1 MDRQIKFTVG
11 KLESLQNTVGILVL
25 HPDQKLM
32 PALLDMGKII
42 VAFVTSVR
50 RDQRR
55 NRRIQI
61 VNQFDER
68 AVFIALF
75 EFLDQNNKLNPVWMG
90 SYGIGPARCM
100 AALVEQNNDA
110 NGIIWPSNIAPFK
123 VAIVIISLK
132 DEAQVAAAEKL
143 YNDLTALGI
152 EPILDDRDERP
163 GVKFK
168 DMDLIGI
175 PYRITVGK
183 KINEGIV
190 EFKGRTEEKADSAS
204 SFR

>member
-32 PALLDMGKII
+32 PALLDMGTII

-61 VNQFDER
+61 VNLFDER

-75 EFLDQNNKLNPVWMG
+75 EFLDQNIR
-90 SYGIGPARCM
+90 IGM
-100 AALVEQNNDA
+100 AVQVIEGVD
-110 NGIIWPSNIAPFK
+110 
-123 VAIVIISLK
+123 IVKI
-132 DEAQVAAAEKL
+132 EAGCSVIMQ
-143 YNDLTALGI
+143 
-152 EPILDDRDERP
+152 
-163 GVKFK
+163 
-168 DMDLIGI
+168 
-175 PYRITVGK
+175 
-183 KINEGIV
+183 
-190 EFKGRTEEKADSAS
+190 
-204 SFR
+204 

>member
-11 KLESLQNTVGILVL
+11 NLESLQNTVGILVL
-25 HPDQKLM
+25 NPDQKLM

-75 EFLDQNNKLNPVWMG
+75 EFLDQNIR
-90 SYGIGPARCM
+90 IGM
-100 AALVEQNNDA
+100 AVQVIEGVD
-110 NGIIWPSNIAPFK
+110 
-123 VAIVIISLK
+123 IVKI
-132 DEAQVAAAEKL
+132 EAGCSVIMQ
-143 YNDLTALGI
+143 
-152 EPILDDRDERP
+152 
-163 GVKFK
+163 
-168 DMDLIGI
+168 
-175 PYRITVGK
+175 
-183 KINEGIV
+183 
-190 EFKGRTEEKADSAS
+190 
-204 SFR
+204 

>member
-75 EFLDQNNKLNPVWMG
+75 ESRLSRRKTTTLILTLMVPLM
-90 SYGIGPARCM
+90 
-100 AALVEQNNDA
+100 L
-110 NGIIWPSNIAPFK
+110 
-123 VAIVIISLK
+123 AIDPGMFRIRLK
-132 DEAQVAAAEKL
+132 DIWCFLAFLSYSLWDCLV
-143 YNDLTALGI
+143 I
-152 EPILDDRDERP
+152 PI
-163 GVKFK
+163 
-168 DMDLIGI
+168 
-175 PYRITVGK
+175 
-183 KINEGIV
+183 
-190 EFKGRTEEKADSAS
+190 
-204 SFR
+204 